1 MTDALVSRRS
11 PSAADGALARQQR
24 AGRNGPRDL
33 APRETGANEKPD
45 CHVARADA
53 RGGLLLGR
61 QPRGAGALMPTLDGP
76 SAVALATTLR
86 SISSSIRDNHAK
98 RLQAQLGAPG
108 GGVRSLDKSGSEI
121 QAEAMQGALQP
132 ATS

>member
-1 MTDALVSRRS
+1 MRWCHDGRRAQQTGRWRGS
-11 PSAADGALARQQR
+11 SARDGM
-24 AGRNGPRDL
+24 D
-33 APRETGANEKPD
+33 RETSLLERPANEKPD
-45 CHVARADA
+45 CHVACADA

-76 SAVALATTLR
+76 SAVALVTTLR